1 MGRYYGKIGFKSTVE
16 KRPGVFVEDIIERTY
31 SGDYMRNKNS
41 QTTSTDKVNDDIRI
55 NHNISIVAD
64 EYIYNN
70 FYDIK
75 YMEVMGQKWK
85 VTNVEVQRP
94 RLILTTGGLYN
105 EDSN

>member
-16 KRPGVFVEDIIERTY
+16 TRPGVFVDNIIERTY

-105 EDSN
+105 EESN

>member
-16 KRPGVFVEDIIERTY
+16 TRPGVFVDNIIERTY

-41 QTTSTDKVNDDIRI
+41 QALSTNDKINEDIRI

-105 EDSN
+105 E